1 MGCHRRKKNIL
12 KVLIRPT
19 PWLDPVSSE
28 PLELPQ
34 DIRPGAIV
42 RVQGVLRAQIRNE
55 AVERP
60 SGTTFRADDTVA
72 LVAFFE
78 RLQRPLP
85 EFSGGV
91 NVTYRYPIAM
101 SVPKYLDCVAKGD
114 TVQFSWTVRP
124 TARDMVRHFILT
136 VQ

>member
-1 MGCHRRKKNIL
+1 MPSPKGNIL
-12 KVLIRPT
+12 QVLIRPT
-19 PWLDPVSSE
+19 PWLEPVSSE
-28 PLELPQ
+28 PLELPRE
-34 DIRPGAIV
+34 IRPGATV
-42 RVQGVLRAQIRNE
+42 RVRGVLRALIRNE
-55 AVERP
+55 TAERP
-60 SGTTFRADDTVA
+60 SGTTFSAGDTVA

-91 NVTYRYPIAM
+91 NVTYKYPIVM

-124 TARDMVRHFILT
+124 SASDKIGRFMLTA
-136 VQ
+136 Q